1 MFSLNSPGV
10 FRSGRVGRPSYLLSE
25 EVLQHL
31 RSSDF
36 TWPKIG
42 QMFLVLRWT
51 LRRRIVE
58 YGLEEMTGFSM
69 VSDAQL
75 DNLVECFMCDHGT
88 LVGYSL
94 ESRHLRS
101 LGLRVQ
107 RDRIRESIANA
118 DPGNSR
124 IRWAVVIS
132 SRAYSVAG
140 PNSLWHIDGHHS
152 LVAWG
157 FVIHGGID
165 CFSRLIVS
173 LKCSTNNRSDTV
185 LGRARWE
192 LGPNDAQRE
201 CAENVE

>member
-1 MFSLNSPGV
+1 MA
-10 FRSGRVGRPSYLLSE
+10 
-25 EVLQHL
+25 
-31 RSSDF
+31 
-36 TWPKIG
+36 KIG

-69 VSDAQL
+69 VSGAQL

-107 RDRIRESIANA
+107 RDRIRESIANVE
-118 DPGNSR
+118 PGNSR

-140 PNSLWHIDGHHS
+140 PNSLWHIDRHHS
-152 LVAWG
+152 LVAWV

-165 CFSRLIVS
+165 GFSRLNCF
-173 LKCSTNNRSDTV
+173 L
-185 LGRARWE
+185 E
-192 LGPNDAQRE
+192 MFY
-201 CAENVE
+201 

>member
-1 MFSLNSPGV
+1 
-10 FRSGRVGRPSYLLSE
+10 
-25 EVLQHL
+25 
-31 RSSDF
+31 
-36 TWPKIG
+36 
-42 QMFLVLRWT
+42 MFLVLRWT
-51 LRRRIVE
+51 LRRRIIE

-69 VSDAQL
+69 VSGAQL
-75 DNLVECFMCDHGT
+75 DNLVECFMYDHGT

-107 RDRIRESIANA
+107 RDRIRESIANV

-165 CFSRLIVS
+165 CSSRLIVF